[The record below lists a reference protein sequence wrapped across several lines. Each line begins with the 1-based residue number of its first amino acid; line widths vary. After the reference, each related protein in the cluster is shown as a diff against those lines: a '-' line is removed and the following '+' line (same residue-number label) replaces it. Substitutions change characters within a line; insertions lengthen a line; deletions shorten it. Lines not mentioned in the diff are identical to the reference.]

1 MKLRSLRRT
10 HPPCSATRSLLAA
23 VCGALLLALPVA
35 AVAQSPPTTAARV
48 QRGAE
53 ANLLVLEVRLDGHVL
68 SDSLVAYQDGA
79 QVLLPLGE
87 LARLLTL
94 GIQVQPAQGTANG
107 FVIREDRAF
116 ALSVD
121 ESLVTVNG
129 RQKSFEPRLVTVIGD
144 DVYVSTRL
152 LAHWL
157 PLALEIDLG
166 RLQLDVQP
174 RERLPLQERLERE
187 ESGARLR
194 ADAGERVDLGY
205 PLVVSPHALLGV
217 PFIDQTFAFQGGA
230 GQSGHASEAAYT
242 GYFTGDLLG
251 MEGSLYLSTRRE
263 NLVASVDTVDRAAPG
278 EARATPVVDRTSSEL
293 RITLARHD
301 PDAGLLGPL
310 HARTA
315 VLGSLVVPSVPN
327 IMLGSPH
334 GNGVLVS
341 NRPLDQPTS
350 FDRHTFRG
358 DLPPGWDVTLY
369 YNDAL
374 VGFQSARPD
383 GQYAFNDLPL
393 SFGPNEF
400 RLVFNGPL
408 GQVRVERQSFLL
420 DQSVIAP
427 GQTYYSLLQ
436 HRTDNGR
443 ERTVAQVDYG
453 LTRSIALNGAL
464 VRKPSLVGDEDRS
477 YAQVGVRAYFESM
490 ILGAQVTQEQ
500 GRGTLAEL
508 AMKTRV
514 FGYSLDF
521 IHLQRQGRY
530 DSDLLV
536 DPVNSLRYRDTVR
549 ANGTWL
555 SNALPPLTIAVEANR
570 EALPNGEDR
579 IDAAAR
585 VSTIVRGTA
594 VSNSFAWYRGS
605 GETSSYG
612 TLQLSRRMFDMG
624 LSAQVGYSVRPA
636 WSLDTVSLTADR
648 ALGDAYRLNAGV
660 QRTMHSPLTLMSVGL
675 SKNLG
680 SFGLG
685 LSGSY
690 TSKGDFAIGL
700 QLFVA
705 TGRDPRSGAWSFDA
719 QPLAGTGAV
728 SARAFVDK
736 NMNGVRDPGEELVA
750 DAGFIL
756 NGGGRHP
763 ARTDAS
769 GTTVLGRLQPGQ
781 YTDIA
786 LDPTTLEDPQ
796 WKPLTSG
803 VRVLPRPGVVEVL
816 EFPVVATSEIDG
828 TVFLVRRGER
838 RGIGAA
844 RIELVD
850 EQGLVVATAQSSG
863 DGYYLLHQVMPGRY
877 SLRIAP
883 DQADKLGLVGKLVRA
898 LTVPVEG
905 DFINGQDFELTP
917 VAKS

>member
-23 VCGALLLALPVA
+23 VCGALLLVVPVA
-35 AVAQSPPTTAARV
+35 AVAQSPPTAAARA
-48 QRGAE
+48 QRGVE

-94 GIQVQPAQGTANG
+94 GIQVQPASGTASG
-107 FVIREDRAF
+107 FVIREERAF
-116 ALSVD
+116 ALSAN

-129 RQKSFEPRLVTVIGD
+129 RQKSFEPRLVAVIGD

-157 PLALEIDLG
+157 PLALDVDLG
-166 RLQLDVQP
+166 RLQLDVRP

-187 ESGARLR
+187 ESGARLGAGTGER
-194 ADAGERVDLGY
+194 ADPGY
-205 PLVVSPHALLGV
+205 PLAITPHALFGV
-217 PFIDQTFAFQGGA
+217 PFIDQTLAFEGR
-230 GQSGHASEAAYT
+230 SGRNGHSYEAAYT

-251 MEGSLYLSTRRE
+251 MEGSLYVSTHKDS
-263 NLVASVDTVDRAAPG
+263 LVVNVDTVDRAAPG
-278 EARATPVVDRTSSEL
+278 DGRATAVLDRTSSDL

-301 PDAGLLGPL
+301 PDANLLGPL

-315 VLGSLVVPSVPN
+315 VLGSIVVPSVPN
-327 IMLGSPH
+327 VMLGSPH

-374 VGFQSARPD
+374 IGFETARPD

-436 HRTDNGR
+436 HRTDNGN
-443 ERTVAQVDYG
+443 ERTVIQVDYG

-464 VRKPSLVGDEDRS
+464 VRKPSVARDDDRT
-477 YAQVGVRAYFESM
+477 YAQAGVRGYFESM

-508 AMKTRV
+508 ALKTRV
-514 FGYSLDF
+514 FGYALDF

-536 DPVNSLRYRDTVR
+536 DPANSLRYRDTVR
-549 ANGTWL
+549 ANGAFK
-555 SNALPPLTIAVEANR
+555 SNALPPVTIAAEANR
-570 EALPNGEDR
+570 EVLPNGDER

-585 VSTIVRGTA
+585 VSTILRGTA
-594 VSNSFAWYRGS
+594 ISNSFAWYRGS
-605 GETSSYG
+605 SDTSAYG
-612 TLQLSRRMFDMG
+612 TLQLSRRMFDLG
-624 LSAQVGYSVRPA
+624 LSTQVGYSVRPA
-636 WSLDTVSLTADR
+636 WSLDTVSLIADR

-690 TSKGDFAIGL
+690 TSRGDVAIGL
-700 QLFVA
+700 QFFVA
-705 TGRDPRSGAWSFDA
+705 MGRDPRSGAWSFDA
-719 QPLAGTGAV
+719 QPLAGSGAV

-750 DAGFIL
+750 DAGFLL

-763 ARTDAS
+763 ARTDVT

-796 WKPLTSG
+796 WKPLTPG
-803 VRVLPRPGVVEVL
+803 IRVLPRPGVVEVV

-828 TVFLVRRGER
+828 TVFLVRKGER

-850 EQGLVVATAQSSG
+850 EHGRVVAAAQSSG
-863 DGYYLLHQVMPGRY
+863 DGYYLLHQVLPGRY

-883 DQADKLGLVGKLVRA
+883 DQADRLGLGGKLART
-898 LTVPVEG
+898 LTVPVDG
-905 DFINGQDFELTP
+905 DFINGQDFELTS
-917 VAKS
+917 ASR